1 MKKLLTYSLL
11 LIVFFGNSGAGCGS
25 KTTEDPQPDNF
36 TSLLGKWEA
45 IRARYE
51 ITKQDGSEISTG
63 PEFKSKGVVI
73 IWEFFKDGRLV
84 ATMDDKRREVRW
96 ELKVSRVNGQSIE
109 LGELKII
116 GDEEKQLAQSLGQN
130 GDLTYNIETSG
141 NFMSLRVDA
150 TSQGPYKKNIL
161 IYTYAR
167 L

>member
-1 MKKLLTYSLL
+1 MKKLIAYSV
-11 LIVFFGNSGAGCGS
+11 LITIFIFNSGAGCGG
-25 KTTEDPQPDNF
+25 KTEEPQPDKF

-51 ITKQDGSEISTG
+51 ITEQDGTELSTG
-63 PEFKSKGVVI
+63 PELKSKGVVI

-84 ATMDDKRREVRW
+84 ATMDGKSREVRW
-96 ELKVSRVNGQSIE
+96 ELKVSRLNGQSIDV
-109 LGELKII
+109 GELKII
-116 GDEEKQLAQSLGQN
+116 GDEERQLAQILGQN
-130 GDLTYNIETSG
+130 GDLTYHIETSD
-141 NFMSLRVDA
+141 NIMSLRLDV

>member
-1 MKKLLTYSLL
+1 MKKCLYFVILLGVGLL
-11 LIVFFGNSGAGCGS
+11 NTAAGCGS
-25 KTTEDPQPDNF
+25 TTEDPKPDNF

-73 IWEFFKDGRLV
+73 IWEFFKDGRLK
-84 ATMDDKRREVRW
+84 ATMDGKTREVRW
-96 ELKVSRVNGQSIE
+96 ELKVTRLNGKDIDV
-109 LGELKII
+109 GTLKII
-116 GDEEKQLAQSLGQN
+116 GEEEREVAQSLGQN

-141 NFMSLRVDA
+141 NIMSLRVDA

-161 IYTYAR
+161 VYTYAK

>member
-1 MKKLLTYSLL
+1 MKKSLIYISFGFIL
-11 LIVFFGNSGAGCGS
+11 LINTAAGCGS
-25 KTTEDPQPDNF
+25 QTEDPQPDNF

-51 ITKQDGSEISTG
+51 ITKQDGTELSTG

-84 ATMDDKRREVRW
+84 ATMDGKSREVRW
-96 ELKVSRVNGQSIE
+96 ELKVTRTSGTSIDV
-109 LGELKII
+109 GELKII
-116 GDEEKQLAQSLGQN
+116 GDEEKQLAQSLGQS
-130 GDLTYNIETSG
+130 GDLTYSIETSG
-141 NFMSLRVDA
+141 NIMHLKVDA

-161 IYTYAR
+161 VYTYAK

>member
-1 MKKLLTYSLL
+1 MKRLLHIVILL
-11 LIVFFGNSGAGCGS
+11 GVGLLNTAAGCS
-25 KTTEDPQPDNF
+25 SSTEEPQPDNF

-51 ITKQDGSEISTG
+51 ITKQDGTELSSG

-84 ATMDDKRREVRW
+84 STMNGKSREVRW
-96 ELKVSRVNGQSIE
+96 ELKVSRLSGQSIDV
-109 LGELKII
+109 GELKII
-116 GDEEKQLAQSLGQN
+116 GDEERQLAQSFGQN
-130 GDLTYNIETSG
+130 GDLTYNIEVSG
-141 NFMSLRVDA
+141 NIMYLKVDA

-161 IYTYAR
+161 VYTYQK

>member
-1 MKKLLTYSLL
+1 MLLFGLSLL
-11 LIVFFGNSGAGCGS
+11 HIAAGCGS
-25 KTTEDPQPDNF
+25 NGDAPQPDNF

-84 ATMDDKRREVRW
+84 ATQDGQSREVRW
-96 ELKVSRVNGQSIE
+96 ELKVSRTSGTSIE
-109 LGELKII
+109 VGELKII
-116 GDEEKQLAQSLGQN
+116 GKEEKELAQLLGQS
-130 GDLTYNIETSG
+130 GDLTYAIETSG
-141 NFMSLRVDA
+141 NIMSLRVDA
-150 TSQGPYKKNIL
+150 TKQGPYKKNIL

>member
-1 MKKLLTYSLL
+1 MKQLLTYLATAMVL
-11 LIVFFGNSGAGCGS
+11 LINIAAGCGNS
-25 KTTEDPQPDNF
+25 VKEDPQPDNF

-63 PEFKSKGVVI
+63 PEFKSKGVII
-73 IWEFFKDGRLV
+73 IWEFFKDGRLK
-84 ATMDDKRREVRW
+84 ATMDGKSREVRW
-96 ELKVSRVNGQSIE
+96 ELKVTRTNGTAIDV
-109 LGELKII
+109 GTLKII
-116 GDEEKQLAQSLGQN
+116 GDEEKQLAQSLGQS

-141 NFMSLRVDA
+141 NIMSLRIDA

-161 IYTYAR
+161 IYTYAK